1 MVREFPADATTDWI
15 DGEVPAESVDREDL
29 GNRKAGCEGA
39 PGIVTAIDFQYV
51 STAPPTSSVTPLKG
65 VTMFISKVT

>member
-39 PGIVTAIDFQYV
+39 PV
-51 STAPPTSSVTPLKG
+51 L
-65 VTMFISKVT
+65 